1 MAAAAVKPRYRTRLV
16 KAGFV
21 YALIVLVLGIA
32 AGVRP
37 NNLLVLVFGCLL
49 GAIVVSGVV
58 SGFMMMP
65 ISATRLAPRRGRV
78 GEPLLVRYEVSN
90 RSRFLPAFDLRVREA
105 PLPGALGEVGSAWVM
120 HAGPGDRVHAEAVL
134 RPLRRGPVRLASLE
148 LSTAFPFGL
157 LRKIVRFTQP
167 GEVLIHPEVRPLRA
181 ELLSRVTAGGI
192 GGNRLSSEAGGSDD
206 FFGVREYRP
215 GDSIRRIA
223 WKRLAGTGRLATI
236 ERSRSVPPRV
246 RVLLDLRTPT
256 ASLRIGADEDGRT
269 LEEAAIVLAASLVSL
284 ADRLGYEYAL
294 SVGGLEI
301 PAIALRKGH
310 FHREK
315 ILSLLAALDLDAA
328 RGPGNGLAASD
339 ERATVIVVHPDR
351 ADTAVAPA
359 ESWHFTARQ
368 LESLVDRRAARADD
382 DANPRETRAE
392 DAMSASAAPR
402 GEAAREPR
410 QRSRRERLR

>member
-1 MAAAAVKPRYRTRLV
+1 
-16 KAGFV
+16 
-21 YALIVLVLGIA
+21 
-32 AGVRP
+32 
-37 NNLLVLVFGCLL
+37 
-49 GAIVVSGVV
+49 
-58 SGFMMMP
+58 
-65 ISATRLAPRRGRV
+65 
-78 GEPLLVRYEVSN
+78 
-90 RSRFLPAFDLRVREA
+90 
-105 PLPGALGEVGSAWVM
+105 M

-167 GEVLIHPEVRPLRA
+167 GEVLIHPEVLPLRA
-181 ELLSRVTAGGI
+181 ELLSRVTAGGM

-256 ASLRIGADEDGRT
+256 ASLRIGADEDGRA

-368 LESLVDRRAARADD
+368 LDSLVDRSAARASD
-382 DANPRETRAE
+382 DANPRETRPE

-410 QRSRRERLR
+410 QRARRERSR

>member
-368 LESLVDRRAARADD
+368 LESLVDRSAARASD

-392 DAMSASAAPR
+392 DAKSASPAPR

>member
-134 RPLRRGPVRLASLE
+134 RPLRRGPVRLVSLE

-301 PAIALRKGH
+301 PSIALRKGH

-368 LESLVDRRAARADD
+368 LESLVDRSAARASD

-392 DAMSASAAPR
+392 DAKSASPAPR